1 MYITITVAIFTII
14 AVLHL
19 ARIVYGWEAMIG
31 GWEMPMWVSWLAVLV
46 AGGLAVKGWKLRKR

>member
-1 MYITITVAIFTII
+1 MYITITAAIFAII

-31 GWEMPMWVSWLAVLV
+31 SWEMPMWVSWLAVFI
-46 AGGLAVKGWKLRKR
+46 AGGLAVKGWKLRGR